1 MKYLAAAER
10 VLEQFQI
17 RKHPVPV
24 DQIAERLGARL
35 VFEAFDRRDSLSGV
49 LFKENG
55 NITIAVNSED
65 PPTRQRFT
73 IAHECGH
80 LVMKHKGD
88 IFVDQTIRLQ
98 RDGMSGMAV
107 DPLEIEANGFAAE
120 LLMPRSWVLKE
131 YEKRLKGSSLK
142 PEVIVKDLARAFEVS
157 PKAMEYRLANLGLL
171 YPDY

>member
-1 MKYLAAAER
+1 MKYLTAAER

-24 DQIAERLGARL
+24 EQIAGKLGATV
-35 VFEAFDRRDSLSGV
+35 VFEDFDSRDHLSGV

-55 NITIAVNSED
+55 NIIIAVNSAD

-80 LVMKHKGD
+80 LVLKHKGD
-88 IFVDQTIRLQ
+88 IFVDQAIRLQ
-98 RDGMSGMAV
+98 RDELSALAV

-131 YEKRLKGSSLK
+131 YEKRLKATPVK
-142 PEVIVKDLARAFEVS
+142 AETVIRELARAFHVS
-157 PKAMEYRLANLGLL
+157 PKAMEYRLANLGLI
-171 YPDY
+171 YPDH